1 MEGKTVDFETN
12 TEQIKKILNEGTEF
26 EIYCKTKLNILNKLL
41 CINNISRVTENTKR
55 WSNLVKLPRFEISK
69 FSGD

>member
-1 MEGKTVDFETN
+1 MEDKTVDFETN
-12 TEQIKKILNEGTEF
+12 TEQIKQILKEGTEF

-55 WSNLVKLPRFEISK
+55 WSNLVKLPRCEISK
-69 FSGD
+69 VSGD

>member
-1 MEGKTVDFETN
+1 MENKTVDFETN
-12 TEQIKKILNEGTEF
+12 TEQIKQILNEGTEF
-26 EIYCKTKLNILNKLL
+26 EIYSKTKLNILNKLL

-55 WSNLVKLPRFEISK
+55 WNNLVKLPRFEISK